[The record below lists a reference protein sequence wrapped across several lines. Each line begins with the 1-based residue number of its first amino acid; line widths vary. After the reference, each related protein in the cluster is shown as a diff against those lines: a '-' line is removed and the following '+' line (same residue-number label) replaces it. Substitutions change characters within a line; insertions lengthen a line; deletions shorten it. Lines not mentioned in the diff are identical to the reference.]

1 VSVAGPHD
9 GSRLGGAGPLPVHP
23 LHLWGRVLGHDPSCH
38 GGLERDRL
46 LVGILSGVLL
56 FYLLGQA
63 LMRDRAR

>member
-1 VSVAGPHD
+1 VRVAGPHD
-9 GSRLGGAGPLPVHP
+9 DSRPGGAGPLPVHS
-23 LHLWGRVLGHDPSCH
+23 LHLWGHVHGQDPSRH
-38 GGLERDRL
+38 GGLKRDRL